1 MSADP
6 YSARIASDR
15 SPLQR
20 YRRAQV
26 SVPVTICNLG
36 TGGLRSSPGVTLDI
50 GEGGLGAI
58 VCGELRVGEMVKVDI
73 RIAERT
79 LSTVAIVRHS
89 SNVRSGF
96 EFVGLTADERL
107 QIANCMGQS

>member
-20 YRRAQV
+20 YRR
-26 SVPVTICNLG
+26 
-36 TGGLRSSPGVTLDI
+36 
-50 GEGGLGAI
+50 AI

-96 EFVGLTADERL
+96 EFVGLTAEER
-107 QIANCMGQS
+107 QEVAHCMGQS